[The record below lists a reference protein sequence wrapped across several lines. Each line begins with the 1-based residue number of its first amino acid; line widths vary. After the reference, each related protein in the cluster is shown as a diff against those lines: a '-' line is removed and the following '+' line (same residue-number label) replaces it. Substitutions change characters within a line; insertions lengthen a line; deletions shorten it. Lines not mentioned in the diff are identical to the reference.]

1 MEIRGSFCME
11 DISLNCNSL
20 KAFKILIRYT
30 YEFCA
35 YLYSE
40 KDSYGTRA
48 SFTSLL
54 DKVRGH
60 TGSY

>member
-1 MEIRGSFCME
+1 MHF
-11 DISLNCNSL
+11 D
-20 KAFKILIRYT
+20 ILIRYT

-40 KDSYGTRA
+40 KDSYGARA
-48 SFTSLL
+48 SFSSLL
-54 DKVRGH
+54 DKVRRD